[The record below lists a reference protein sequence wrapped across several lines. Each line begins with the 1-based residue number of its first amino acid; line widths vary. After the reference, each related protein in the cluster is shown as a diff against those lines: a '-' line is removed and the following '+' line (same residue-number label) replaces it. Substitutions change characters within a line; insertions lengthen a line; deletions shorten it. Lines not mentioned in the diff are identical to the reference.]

1 MIVDDGAQATA
12 LLRNDLE
19 GHLTLLLLEA
29 SVEARTLC
37 DDFAERLGA
46 YPEIRVL
53 HRRLVAI
60 PGSTEIES
68 IFIRAIREDADITLV
83 WMGNARGGDA
93 ELQEDDAPY
102 WRWPKQALAAAER
115 VNLFEGCLVALVG
128 EDIQQREARH
138 LGFEDG
144 FMASMPPDRLVL
156 RLAREVV
163 AHREARRRGSSPP
176 CFL

>member
-1 MIVDDGAQATA
+1 MMVDDGAQATA
-12 LLRNDLE
+12 LLQNDLE

-29 SVEARTLC
+29 GGEGWTLC
-37 DDFAERLGA
+37 GDFAERLGA

-53 HRRLVAI
+53 HRRLVPN
-60 PGSTEIES
+60 PGSAEIES
-68 IFIRAIREDADITLV
+68 IFTQAIQEDADITLV
-83 WMGNARGGDA
+83 WAGNARGDDA
-93 ELQEDDAPY
+93 EPQEDTAPY
-102 WRWPKQALAAAER
+102 WRWPAQALAAAES

-144 FMASMPPDRLVL
+144 FTASMPPDRLVL

>member
-29 SVEARTLC
+29 GGEGRTLG
-37 DDFAERLGA
+37 DDFARRLGA

-53 HRRLVAI
+53 HLRLVPDPA
-60 PGSTEIES
+60 SAEIES
-68 IFIRAIREDADITLV
+68 IFTRAIHEDADITLV
-83 WMGNARGGDA
+83 WVGNARDGDA
-93 ELQEDDAPY
+93 EPQEDTAPY
-102 WRWPKQALAAAER
+102 WRWPKQVLAAAES

-144 FMASMPPDRLVL
+144 FTASMPPDRLVV
-156 RLAREVV
+156 RLAREAV